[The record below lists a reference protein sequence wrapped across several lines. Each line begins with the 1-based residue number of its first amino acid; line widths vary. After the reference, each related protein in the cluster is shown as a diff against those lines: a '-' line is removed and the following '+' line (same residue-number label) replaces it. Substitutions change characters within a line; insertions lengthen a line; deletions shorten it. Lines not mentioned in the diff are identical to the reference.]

1 MTESQISTAG
11 AQAPPSSPLTAVGSL
26 VAARDLEELALSA
39 ALIPAHLL
47 SASETVVVLRS
58 SSADIVERNPAALAS
73 DLEQWALGELR
84 HVTRPEEPSRDG
96 SRLAVAIDAVDGWSG
111 VIAVNVPSPDEE
123 TSRGL
128 VELGRIVSRC
138 VAQIASLKRRT
149 TALEDA
155 PKSIGKGL
163 HDLRTPLNSL
173 RLGLHLLEPGLAG
186 QDPQV
191 VQRTHRAV
199 DRLAALVTEMYEAL
213 HEKTATR

>member
-1 MTESQISTAG
+1 MTEPQVVA
-11 AQAPPSSPLTAVGSL
+11 AAPQSSPLSAVGTL
-26 VAARDLEELALSA
+26 VAARDLEELALAA
-39 ALIPAHLL
+39 ALCPAPLL
-47 SASETVVVLRS
+47 GARETVVVLRS
-58 SSADIVERNPAALAS
+58 SNADIVERNPAAAGS
-73 DLEQWALGELR
+73 ELEQWALGELR
-84 HVTRPEEPSRDG
+84 QATRGEEPSRQG
-96 SRLAVAIDAVDGWSG
+96 SRLSVALDPVDGWSG
-111 VIAVNVPSPDEE
+111 VIAVNVASVDAE

-138 VAQIASLKRRT
+138 VGQIAGLKRRA
-149 TALEDA
+149 TALEDTR
-155 PKSIGKGL
+155 KSIGKGL

-213 HEKTATR
+213 HENTEPR